1 MTTLCMA
8 HPPRRASD
16 HRRRTVTRRLRLAL
30 LTVALLFLLAGCSN
44 AQRNVAAYLLAD
56 ATGALQ
62 PADPSSTGVISG
74 TVSGADGPL
83 AGATLVVADR
93 IGTPYTGRSDA
104 DGRFQ
109 LEAPAGSYVI
119 SGVAPGH
126 AEGQTHD
133 DAGMAQA
140 VTVEADAVMGAP
152 QLLLTRLAGGTPPAA
167 LAAQVQLTL
176 TNAYTTT
183 SAFPPGS
190 AAQVKAFSFT
200 RDSVVNDTLRLYMPL
215 GADDN
220 TDDVAQLPLL
230 LAVYPGTVDGWEPVS
245 TSLAAQGYAL
255 VAVSPVGAW
264 ELNVDQ
270 HAADARTALAL
281 AEQGALGT
289 RIDASRPVAL
299 GGSFSSAILYRLLRQ
314 TPDVFGGWVTVGGIA
329 DAFSGAAA
337 FYSDAITIPDAYRF
351 AIPAMGNP
359 SRNPVALLEFSPL
372 YDPGSLPPTLII
384 HTAADEII
392 PIEQAYAFEAALR
405 DAGVPVETYYYE
417 DVSHYLQIEEEMTD
431 AGREMFY
438 RVVEFIDRYGT
449 AAPVEP

>member
-1 MTTLCMA
+1 MATLCMDY
-8 HPPRRASD
+8 PPQRAPNYG
-16 HRRRTVTRRLRLAL
+16 RRTLVRRLHLTLLA
-30 LTVALLFLLAGCSN
+30 VSLLFLFAGCSS

-62 PADPSSTGVISG
+62 PADPSSTGIISG
-74 TVSGADGPL
+74 TVRGADGPL

-93 IGTPYTGRSDA
+93 IGTPYSGRSDA

-109 LEAPAGSYVI
+109 LEAPVGSYAI
-119 SGVAPGH
+119 SGVAPGY

-133 DAGMAQA
+133 DAGTTEVVA
-140 VTVEADAVMGAP
+140 VEAGALVDAP
-152 QLLLTRLAGGTPPAA
+152 QLVLTPLANGTPPIG
-167 LAAQVQLTL
+167 LAAQVQLTQ

-190 AAQVKAFSFT
+190 AAQVTAFSFT
-200 RDSVVNDTLRLYMPL
+200 RDGVVNDTLRLYMPL
-215 GADDN
+215 GTDED
-220 TDDVAQLPLL
+220 TDDAAQLPLL

-289 RIDASRPVAL
+289 GIDASQPVAL

-314 TPDVFGGWVTVGGIA
+314 TPDIFGGWVTVGGIA

-372 YDPGSLPPTLII
+372 YDAGSLPPTLII

-405 DAGVPVETYYYE
+405 EAGVPVETFYYE

-438 RVVEFIDRYGT
+438 RVVEFIDRY
-449 AAPVEP
+449 